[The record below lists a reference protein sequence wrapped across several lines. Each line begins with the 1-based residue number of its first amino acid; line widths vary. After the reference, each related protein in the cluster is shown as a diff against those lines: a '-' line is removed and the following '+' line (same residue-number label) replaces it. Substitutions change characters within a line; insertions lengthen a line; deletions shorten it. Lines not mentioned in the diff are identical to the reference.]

1 MAAADDQAP
10 TFSAVSSSTR
20 QLYLLLRCIS
30 FASKAQVQITEE
42 GLRFSAEDSSVME
55 GSVSPLTLLDAFLL
69 TNS

>member
-10 TFSAVSSSTR
+10 MFSAVSNSAR

-30 FASKAQVQITEE
+30 FASKTQVQITEE

-55 GSVSPLTLLDAFLL
+55 GSVFNTCFVAHSFAD
-69 TNS
+69 SS